1 MKKSLLILLTVVVAV
16 CSSLSLGAQ
25 TKKASPGAQAKKA
38 SPVALLQRFYTS
50 YIRSIDRM
58 LEYDQRDSIIAT
70 ALTPEM
76 HVKLHR
82 LRVASDMDPLLRQQ
96 DPRAGLEKTFRARQ
110 LKGNWYEVSLGEP
123 SELVRIPLHLSLVRG
138 RYMIDFITPPWLGEA
153 YGDHLM
159 ANPLSSSTTVDNS
172 SEVAFIRSFYRCYLS
187 TYLSMSPDLDAIL
200 AQLRERYCTQETL
213 RI

>member
-1 MKKSLLILLTVVVAV
+1 MKKSLLILMTVVVAV

-25 TKKASPGAQAKKA
+25 AKKASPGAKKA

-82 LRVASDMDPLLRQQ
+82 LRVASGMDPLLRQQ
-96 DPRAGLEKTFRARQ
+96 DARAGLEKTFRA
-110 LKGNWYEVSLGEP
+110 
-123 SELVRIPLHLSLVRG
+123 
-138 RYMIDFITPPWLGEA
+138 
-153 YGDHLM
+153 
-159 ANPLSSSTTVDNS
+159 
-172 SEVAFIRSFYRCYLS
+172 
-187 TYLSMSPDLDAIL
+187 
-200 AQLRERYCTQETL
+200 
-213 RI
+213 